1 MSKQP
6 SENLRKA
13 IAKSRTE
20 LTESSIHNYITNLRM
35 LSKKCNQDQ
44 TKQLSSQFLKDFS
57 KIKQCIDEITNNN
70 TKKNRLTAV
79 LVALHSDDTPDTKL
93 IDKYQALL
101 KQIMVKVNEQINSQ
115 EKTKT
120 QQDNWIDFDTV
131 KKILNTMLTDINDAG
146 LWTKEKLSKTE
157 YAMIQKYVLL
167 RFYVANPIRNNVA
180 NCKVISQKEYDDL
193 KDKTENYLIKD
204 KSGTAGKSHYKFM
217 LNNFKNVK
225 RLGVKVLTID
235 TALSKILTRWLRI
248 NQSGYFFTLND
259 KVTPITSNHVT
270 KLLNS
275 IFKKYAEGKKLSTS
289 MLRHIQISND
299 LKDEPTIKQKEQKE
313 QKIEDKYQHSA
324 NMNDTYR
331 KID

>member
-13 IAKSRTE
+13 LAKSRSE

-57 KIKQCIDEITNNN
+57 KIKQCIDEISNNN

-79 LVALHSDDTPDTKL
+79 LVALHSDENPDTKL

-120 QQDNWIDFDTV
+120 QKDNWIDFDTV
-131 KKILNTMLTDINDAG
+131 KQILNKMLIDINDAG

-193 KDKTENYLIKD
+193 KDKSENYLIKD
-204 KSGTAGKSHYKFM
+204 KSNYKFM

-225 RLGVKVLTID
+225 RLGAKVLTID
-235 TALSKILTRWLRI
+235 PALSKILTRWLKI
-248 NQSGYFFTLND
+248 NKSGYFFTLND

-299 LKDEPTIKQKEQKE
+299 LKDEPTIKEKQEKEE
-313 QKIEDKYQHSA
+313 KIEDKYQHST

-331 KID
+331 RLD

>member
-13 IAKSRTE
+13 IAKSRSE

-44 TKQLSSQFLKDFS
+44 TKQLSSQFLKNFS
-57 KIKQCIDEITNNN
+57 SIKNCIDEISNNN

-79 LVALHSDDTPDTKL
+79 LVALHSDENPDTKL

-120 QQDNWIDFDTV
+120 QKDNWIDFDTV
-131 KKILNTMLTDINDAG
+131 KQILNKMLTDINDAN
-146 LWTKEKLSKTE
+146 LWTKEKLSKTQ

-180 NCKVISQKEYDDL
+180 NCKVVSQKEYDDL
-193 KDKTENYLIKD
+193 KDKIENYLIKD
-204 KSGTAGKSHYKFM
+204 KSNYKFM

-225 RLGVKVLTID
+225 RLGAKVLTID
-235 TALSKILTRWLRI
+235 PALSKILTRWLKI
-248 NQSGYFFTLND
+248 NKSGYFFTLND

-289 MLRHIQISND
+289 LLRHIQISND
-299 LKDEPTIKQKEQKE
+299 LKDEPTIKEKQEKEE
-313 QKIEDKYQHSA
+313 KIEDKYQHSA

>member
-13 IAKSRTE
+13 IAKSRSE

-57 KIKQCIDEITNNN
+57 KIKQCIDEISNNN

-79 LVALHSDDTPDTKL
+79 LVALHSDENPDTKL

-120 QQDNWIDFDTV
+120 QKDNWIDFDTV
-131 KKILNTMLTDINDAG
+131 KQILNKMLIDINDAG

-193 KDKTENYLIKD
+193 KDKSENYLIKD
-204 KSGTAGKSHYKFM
+204 KSNYKFM

-225 RLGVKVLTID
+225 RLGAKVLTID
-235 TALSKILTRWLRI
+235 PALSKILTRWLKI
-248 NQSGYFFTLND
+248 NKSGYFFTLND

-299 LKDEPTIKQKEQKE
+299 LKDEPTIKEKQEKEE
-313 QKIEDKYQHSA
+313 KIEDKYQHST

-331 KID
+331 RLD